1 MGLLA
6 RVKGQRGH
14 GADRNETVKFYQ
26 KMKEGEGGYLLLGC
40 DGHCCQ
46 IIVQYSTSLIIEL
59 YAR

>member
-26 KMKEGEGGYLLLGC
+26 KMKEGEGGFMVVIYC
-40 DGHCCQ
+40 SAVTDTA
-46 IIVQYSTSLIIEL
+46 VK
-59 YAR
+59 